1 MDDLSLILWRER
13 ELLDTLL
20 FKLEQER
27 LMLASG
33 RTRWLGE
40 CAQEIESVLER
51 IRQTEVLRAVAADS
65 AAEQAGLASNP
76 SLRVLAA
83 SVDEP
88 WRTILTDHRDAF
100 VSLTN
105 EISDLANTN
114 RDLITVGYRAAR
126 EALLSLGDADSAD
139 SYSHDGTA
147 VVEGARHR
155 LVDRSL

>member
-40 CAQEIESVLER
+40 CAREVESVLER

-76 SLRVLAA
+76 SLRVLAE

-100 VSLTN
+100 MSLTN
-105 EISDLANTN
+105 EISDLATTN

-126 EALLSLGDADSAD
+126 ETLLSLGDADSAD
-139 SYSHDGTA
+139 SYSPDGTA